1 MEASRRIILY
11 GNSVIL
17 GAIGAALR
25 RCPRFEVVSQA
36 PAPQPAT
43 ALKKGNRDVLL
54 FDLEAP
60 HTESVFSL
68 LKADPTVLLIGVG
81 PGVNLVDIWSSRE
94 LRDISM
100 PDLVGLLEDRID
112 DLSTVPGGAEGR
124 PSFRG

>member
-1 MEASRRIILY
+1 MNPSRRIILY

-17 GAIGAALR
+17 GTIGAGLR
-25 RCPRFEVVSQA
+25 RCPQFRVVTQA
-36 PAPQPAT
+36 PTPRPAM
-43 ALKKGNRDVLL
+43 ALHKGNQDVVL

-60 HTESVFSL
+60 HTEAVFSL
-68 LKADPTVLLIGVG
+68 LKDDPTILLIGVS
-81 PGVNLVDIWSSRE
+81 PSTNLVDIWSSRE

-100 PDLVGLLEDRID
+100 LDLVGLLEGRID